1 MQFLQP
7 ALLWGT
13 LAIAIPLALHFWH
26 QKKGTVIAWA
36 AMRFLFEKNQQ
47 PQRGLQLDQIL
58 LLVLRC
64 LMLLL
69 LAFLLSEPVIKQWAQ
84 TGSIQKIHLVQPH
97 AFVVNN
103 YRFELEEARK
113 NGESIYWLTPTPQT
127 ADELLPPA
135 GPSPWNAVMLQNA
148 INQVVDK
155 GKSLD
160 LYLKNER
167 NLTQLPFIQTP
178 TDFRLHAVID
188 TLGKAVRN
196 FRIVSNQQKLHLD
209 ANNHLRVSDAD
220 AGVPF
225 AAQPVGAGPLIARL
239 DLKNPL
245 ERKTAEA
252 ALRAFAEVYGLELNL
267 EEKIP
272 QSTPEVVITDRVP
285 AAPQPATWYLVT
297 DQAGLSTY
305 PNVVYFPEK
314 LLPQASPL
322 VASGQLPEWLGQQ
335 LLEHWEIQGDPAP
348 MSTQELGTL
357 FHPTALPLGNPA
369 AATQQ
374 ILFVL
379 LLVLIIFERSIALTR
394 NA

>member
-13 LAIAIPLALHFWH
+13 LALAIPIALHFWH

-47 PQRGLQLDQIL
+47 PQRGLRLDQIL

-64 LMLLL
+64 LVLMVLT
-69 LAFLLSEPVIKQWAQ
+69 FLLSDPILKIVGR
-84 TGSIQKIHLVQPH
+84 TGVVQKIHLVQPD

-113 NGESIYWLTPTPQT
+113 NGEVIYWLTPTPPT
-127 ADELLPPA
+127 ADELTPPA
-135 GPSPWNAVMLQNA
+135 ASSPWNAVMIQNA
-148 INQVVDK
+148 INQVARQ
-155 GKSLD
+155 GEALH

-167 NLTQLPFIQTP
+167 TPDHLPFIQTP
-178 TDFRLHAVID
+178 PNFHLHAVAD
-188 TLGKAVRN
+188 TLGKAPRAYRTVAD
-196 FRIVSNQQKLHLD
+196 QQKLYID
-209 ANNHLRVSDAD
+209 SDNHLRVGDAD
-220 AGVPF
+220 AAVPF
-225 AAQPVGAGPLIARL
+225 APQSVGAGPLHASI

-252 ALRAFAEVYGLELNL
+252 ALQAFAEVYSLELNL
-267 EEKIP
+267 EEKVP
-272 QSTPEVVITDRVP
+272 QSAPNVVMTDRIP

-297 DQAGLSTY
+297 NQVELSSY

-314 LLPQASPL
+314 LLPQASSL
-322 VASGQLPEWLGQQ
+322 VASGQLPEWLGQRLVAYWGIRGNPQ
-335 LLEHWEIQGDPAP
+335 P

-357 FHPTALPLGNPA
+357 FQPTALPAGIPA

-374 ILFVL
+374 IIFVL
-379 LLVLIIFERSIALTR
+379 LLVLIILERSIALTR
-394 NA
+394 NV

>member
-13 LAIAIPLALHFWH
+13 LAIAIPIALHFWH

-36 AMRFLFEKNQQ
+36 AMRFLLEKNQQ
-47 PQRGLQLDQIL
+47 SRRGLQLDQIL
-58 LLVLRC
+58 LLILRC
-64 LMLLL
+64 LMLIV
-69 LAFLLSEPVIKQWAQ
+69 LAFLLSEPILKVVGK
-84 TGSIQKIHLVQPH
+84 TSFTQKIHLVQPD

-113 NGESIYWLTPTPQT
+113 NGEPVYWLSPSPHVAEDLTH
-127 ADELLPPA
+127 PA
-135 GPSPWNAVMLQNA
+135 GPVSWNAVMVQNA
-148 INQVVDK
+148 INRVARA
-155 GKSLD
+155 GEALH

-167 NLTQLPFIQTP
+167 TSNPLPFIQTP
-178 TDFRLHAVID
+178 ADFHLHAVVD
-188 TLGKAVRN
+188 TLRKSPRTYRDVA
-196 FRIVSNQQKLHLD
+196 NQHKLYLD
-209 ANNHLRVSDAD
+209 AENHLRVGDAD

-225 AAQPVGAGPLIARL
+225 AAQPVGEGPLSVRI

-267 EEKIP
+267 EEKVP
-272 QSTPEVVITDRVP
+272 QSTPEVVITDRAP
-285 AAPQPATWYLVT
+285 SAPQPATWYLVT
-297 DQAGLSTY
+297 NQTGLSTY

-322 VASGQLPEWLGQQ
+322 VADGQLPEWLGQQ
-335 LLEHWEIQGDPAP
+335 LVAHWGILGDPEP
-348 MSTQELGTL
+348 MGTL
-357 FHPTALPLGNPA
+357 EMKRLFRPTALPAGNPA

-374 ILFVL
+374 IIFVL
-379 LLVLIIFERSIALTR
+379 LLVLIIFERIIALTR